1 MPARAA
7 KSFAMNTLGE
17 KVAAFR
23 KSQGL
28 TAGQLAKK
36 VGTSRQNIENLELGR
51 VLMPG
56 YLCELADAMGV
67 TTDYLLGRTSHSAT
81 AQLREPAA
89 VYLTPPSLPAALEVL
104 GMALAA
110 APAAQTSAI
119 ADNMAGWARER
130 GADHYRP
137 VLELLLNSPAKR
149 QRAHT

>member
-7 KSFAMNTLGE
+7 KSFAMKTLGD

-23 KSQGL
+23 KAQGL
-28 TAGQLAKK
+28 TPGQLAKK
-36 VGTSRQNIENLELGR
+36 VGTSRQNIENVEAGR
-51 VLMPG
+51 VAMPG

-67 TTDYLLGRTSHSAT
+67 TTDYLLGRTPHGT
-81 AQLREPAA
+81 AAHAREPAA
-89 VYLTPPSLPAALEVL
+89 VYLTPPSLPAALEVV

-110 APAAQTSAI
+110 APAAQVSAI

-137 VLELLLNSPAKR
+137 VLELLLNSQAKR
-149 QRAHT
+149 HRANT